1 MTTLCSPV
9 RLIEVGH
16 SFCGSASDTLQESL
30 KKQCWSYFQ
39 SYHLAR
45 LEELQMHL
53 ENEGWALCPV
63 RSTFR
68 AQHLVVSSPQ
78 KKKKPIKGRS
88 SATNIVNH
96 FLLQT

>member
-68 AQHLVVSSPQ
+68 AQHLVVSSP
-78 KKKKPIKGRS
+78 KKNPIKGRS